1 MMVRRMVQLFAVC
14 MIGSLSA
21 VADAQAQNAQTR
33 DGFWMS
39 GGLGYGTLGC
49 EACGD
54 TREGG
59 LSVDLSI
66 GGTISPRFLIG
77 AGTSGWTKSEG
88 GSTLTMGL
96 LDARVRFYPWSRG
109 GMFVTGG
116 VGVGSVQETFDGFGS
131 QTETGVG
138 VSLGLGYDFRV
149 SPNMSVTPTWSG
161 FAMRNDVT
169 DANVGQLGI
178 AVTLH

>member
-1 MMVRRMVQLFAVC
+1 MMLRRMVQLVAVC
-14 MIGSLSA
+14 MIGSLSS

-33 DGFWMS
+33 DGFWFS
-39 GGLGYGTLGC
+39 GGLGYGSLGC
-49 EACGD
+49 EACG

-59 LSVDLSI
+59 LSIDLSL

-88 GSTLTMGL
+88 GSTLTVGL
-96 LDARVRFYPWSRG
+96 VDARVRFYPSARG
-109 GMFVTGG
+109 GLFLTGG
-116 VGVGSVQETFDGFGS
+116 VGVGSVQEKFDGLGS
-131 QTETGVG
+131 QTETGPG
-138 VSLGLGYDFRV
+138 VILGLGYDIRV
-149 SPNMSVTPTWSG
+149 SPNMSLTPSWTG
-161 FAMRNDVT
+161 FGMRNDVT